1 MEIVNRFVNGII
13 IKETRILKRN
23 NMKGE
28 IRTIKLTSWKVQFIE
43 IGGGKV
49 LEINIE
55 PFEPIV
61 NQLEEELTLTK
72 ENLELLVAAIE
83 LGISKLN
90 NKKGGAIVKLD

>member
-28 IRTIKLTSWKVQFIE
+28 IRTIRLTGWKVQFIK
-43 IGGGKV
+43 IGGKKV
-49 LEINIE
+49 LEISIE
-55 PFEPIV
+55 PFKPIIT
-61 NQLEEELTLTK
+61 QLEELTITK